1 VVTGLA
7 LALGWL
13 VTAVTDEGG
22 VPWGERAGRTL
33 PLTPACAAIG
43 VWVALAPA
51 AARGEGRALAAIGRS
66 RLQVA
71 AAAVLGAAAV
81 CAVAAGFLLASRHV
95 DASGFFPT
103 VLHGTDWRWDGE
115 AFVNRAR
122 GVFVTAEGAPEKLA
136 AAAAEDASVP
146 GSLPPFARAAAA
158 LAMAIAGVA
167 MPLLVAHAMLTRP
180 VDRRFGRDD
189 GKALAAAGVAVA
201 ASVVLFQ
208 AAAARLLP
216 AMLGMLPP
224 MLLLAYAVQRYRASP

>member
-1 VVTGLA
+1 VTALA

-13 VTAVTDEGG
+13 VTAATDEGG

-33 PLTPACAAIG
+33 PLAPACAAIG

-51 AARGEGRALAAIGRS
+51 TARGEGRALAALGRS

-81 CAVAAGFLLASRHV
+81 CAIAASFLYASRHV

-103 VLHGTDWRWDGE
+103 VLHGNEWRWDGGT
-115 AFVNRAR
+115 FVNRAR
-122 GVFVTAEGAPEKLA
+122 GILVTAEGAPEKLA
-136 AAAAEDASVP
+136 AGAVEDASAP
-146 GSLPPFARAAAA
+146 GSLPPYGRAAAA
-158 LAMAIAGVA
+158 LAMAIAGIA

-180 VDRRFGRDD
+180 VDRRFGRED
-189 GKALAAAGVAVA
+189 GKALVAAGVAVA

-216 AMLGMLPP
+216 ALLGMVPP
-224 MLLLAYAVQRYRASP
+224 MLLLAYAVQRYRAAP